1 MWLFLDEQWVN
12 VTQICRVKF
21 TSPGGV
27 LQAFVFMSDAR
38 SITIK
43 REEELSVLQDYL
55 EANPV
60 DLPR

>member
-1 MWLFLDEQWVN
+1 MWMFLDEQWVN

-21 TSPGGV
+21 TTPGGH

-43 REEELSVLQDYL
+43 VPEELAALQDYL
-55 EANPV
+55 ETNPV
-60 DLPR
+60 PLPR